1 MNATP
6 FQGIFHVRE
15 LFSYCL
21 GSLLCTAEFVIRLL

>member
-6 FQGIFHVRE
+6 FQGIFQVRG

-21 GSLLCTAEFVIRLL
+21 GSLLCFAEFVIHLL